1 MADKVLYGLDNVHIA
16 FVSTTSPY
24 TWEAPIPIPG
34 AVNFTCDPEQAEQS
48 FYADNVR
55 YYYSNKNNGY
65 TGELEMA
72 LVPESVLAEMLGWE
86 IDANGMMLEIA
97 DGKPKEFALLARCE
111 GDEAGRKWV
120 YYRCV
125 ASRPSEA
132 HATSAESETIATTKL
147 SLRVLPVSVGGKN
160 VVKAVASQDS
170 TAFAN
175 WFNAVVPPGG
185 GVGVPTDTSMLQS
198 CLDFIATLDSTA
210 YTADSW
216 NALQNK
222 VTLAGTLLEPT
233 ATPTQA
239 EVDAMVDDL
248 FAAILALEKAGA

>member
-1 MADKVLYGLDNVHIA
+1 MADKVLYGLDSVHVA

-24 TWEAPIPIPG
+24 TWEDPIPIPG

-72 LVPESVLAEMLGWE
+72 LVPEAILAEMLGWE
-86 IDANGMMLEIA
+86 IDDNGMLLEIA

-147 SLRVLPVSVGGKN
+147 SLRVLPVSVGRKERSQSRSITGFYRICELVQRRRTARRWRWCTDRYKHA
-160 VVKAVASQDS
+160 AV
-170 TAFAN
+170 
-175 WFNAVVPPGG
+175 
-185 GVGVPTDTSMLQS
+185 
-198 CLDFIATLDSTA
+198 
-210 YTADSW
+210 
-216 NALQNK
+216 
-222 VTLAGTLLEPT
+222 LLGLHCYARSYGLYSRQLER
-233 ATPTQA
+233 AA
-239 EVDAMVDDL
+239 E
-248 FAAILALEKAGA
+248 

>member
-97 DGKPKEFALLARCE
+97 DGKPKEFALLSRCE

-175 WFNAVVPPGG
+175 WFNSVVLPGSDG
-185 GVGVPTDTSMLQS
+185 IETDTSILES
-198 CLDFIATLDSTA
+198 CLAFIETLDPTD
-210 YTADSW
+210 YTTGTW
-216 NALQNK
+216 TALQNK
-222 VTLAGTLLEPT
+222 VSAANTLLT
-233 ATPTQA
+233 GSPTQSQ
-239 EVDAMVDDL
+239 VDAMVDDL
-248 FAAILALEKAGA
+248 FAAILALEEAGE